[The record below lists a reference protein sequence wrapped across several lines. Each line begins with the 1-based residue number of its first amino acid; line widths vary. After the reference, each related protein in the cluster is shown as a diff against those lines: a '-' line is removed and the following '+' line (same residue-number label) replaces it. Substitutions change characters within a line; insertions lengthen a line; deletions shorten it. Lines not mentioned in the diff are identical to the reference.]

1 MGRTQIYLT
10 DEELELLERQKH
22 ATGASRSELV
32 RRAIHS
38 TYGPRERPWPRSIG
52 IASGATI
59 TGEEVEEWL
68 EREWIK
74 DID

>member
-1 MGRTQIYLT
+1 MSRTQVYLS
-10 DEELELLERQKH
+10 DEELTLLDGAKR
-22 ATGASRSELV
+22 ATGASRSELI

-38 TYGPRERPWPRSIG
+38 TYGAPKRPWPRSIG